1 MAAPAQDP
9 TLDGILGEL
18 RENAAQTALFFDVDG
33 TLAPVVERAYDASV
47 PVQTSKLLGELAP
60 QYALVACISGR
71 PAAEARRLVGV
82 GSLAYSG
89 SHGAELLRAGASQA
103 EVLPELARW
112 RDEVRAFA
120 VRHDNFELRRSRV
133 RIEDKDFI
141 QAFHWRG
148 VEDEEAARAAV
159 EQIAEDATA
168 DGLAVHFGRKV
179 LEVRP
184 PVDFHK
190 GIAVER
196 LVRRSG
202 ARRALYVGDDATDAD
217 AFAVLRSLRDEGVL
231 RQAVCLAVLSEE
243 TPATLR
249 DGADQTVP
257 GQGSVAGVLE
267 LLAG

>member
-1 MAAPAQDP
+1 MTLQAHDP
-9 TLDGILGEL
+9 VLAGILGEL

-33 TLAPVVERAYDASV
+33 TLAPVVERAHDASV
-47 PVQTSKLLGELAP
+47 PVQSSKLLGELSP

-71 PAAEARRLVGV
+71 AAAEARRLVGV
-82 GSLAYSG
+82 GSLCYAG
-89 SHGAELLRAGASQA
+89 SHGAELLRAGSSQA

-120 VRHDNFELRRSRV
+120 VRHDDFELRRSRV

-148 VEDEEAARAAV
+148 VEDELAARAAV
-159 EQIAEDATA
+159 ERIAQDAA
-168 DGLAVHFGRKV
+168 AEGLAVHRGRKV

-184 PVDFHK
+184 PVEFHK

-202 ARRALYVGDDATDAD
+202 ARRALYVGDDATDVD
-217 AFAVLRSLRDEGVL
+217 AFAVLRLLRDEGVL
-231 RQAVCLAVLSEE
+231 TQAVCMAVLSEE
-243 TPATLR
+243 TPAALR

-257 GQGSVAGVLE
+257 GQDSVAGVLA